1 MPQPAKVVA
10 RFLDGRVLKGHTIN
24 FDPNR
29 PTFQLRLV
37 EDAAGA
43 GPMLVQLSDLKAV
56 FFVKDFAGVAEYSE
70 KKEFNTVATGRR
82 LAVRFR
88 DDEVLLGT
96 SVTYDA
102 KRQGFFL
109 FPADRF
115 SNNEKVFVVAAA
127 VADVTRVA

>member
-1 MPQPAKVVA
+1 MAEPAKVVA
-10 RFLDGRVLKGHTIN
+10 RFVDGRVLKGHTIN

-37 EDAAGA
+37 DDAPG
-43 GPMLVQLSDLKAV
+43 GEPTLVQLGDLKAV
-56 FFVKDFAGVAEYSE
+56 FFVKDFAGVPEYSD

-82 LAVRFR
+82 LAVRFH

-96 SVTYDA
+96 TVSYDA

-127 VADVTRVA
+127 VAEITRAG

>member
-1 MPQPAKVVA
+1 MPEPAKVVA
-10 RFLDGRVLKGHTIN
+10 RFVDGRVLKGHTMN

-29 PTFQLRLV
+29 PAFQLRLL
-37 EDAAGA
+37 EDAPGTEPA
-43 GPMLVQLSDLKAV
+43 LIRLSDLKAV
-56 FFVKDFAGVAEYSE
+56 FFVKDFAGVPEYSE
-70 KKEFNTVATGRR
+70 KKEFNTISTGRR
-82 LAVRFR
+82 LAVRFH

-127 VADVTRVA
+127 VADVSRVE

>member
-10 RFLDGRVLKGHTIN
+10 RFVDGRVLKGHTMN
-24 FDPNR
+24 FDPSR
-29 PTFQLRLV
+29 PTFQLGLL
-37 EDAAGA
+37 DDSPGA
-43 GPMLVQLSDLKAV
+43 EPTLVQVAGLKAV
-56 FFVKDFAGVAEYSE
+56 FFVKDFAGVPEYSE
-70 KKEFNTVATGRR
+70 KKEFNTVSTGRR
-82 LAVRFR
+82 LRVRFH
-88 DDEVLLGT
+88 DGEELVGT

-127 VADVTRVA
+127 VADITRAE